1 MGVKI
6 KEKKEPRRVKLISKS
21 KFFQIYFSWHVL
33 FAKNTRRQEYANR
46 IKELIQQAP
55 KGQKTWAFLKSK
67 MRESA
72 EKVVGIQKRDKNI
85 KPSEYD
91 EQIERLSCQQK
102 LIKLQINNNA
112 VNAEEIKE
120 LKNTRNKIMRSI
132 KNKLKAIREKNID
145 NIINEINEAGSA
157 VKFFKAVKKLRQPQ
171 KTSSSNVTIHDENG
185 KNIVNE
191 NEKYS
196 AVKEHFRKQ
205 FYNENEIEVEPFQ
218 GEARPLNQKIT
229 KDEVSRAAMK
239 MSNNKA
245 AGEDGIANE
254 MIKYGPEEL
263 HQEIANI
270 LNEIFETHRNE
281 LNTGES
287 VLLPIPKPNKQKG
300 PLKNLRPI
308 NLLNTIRKLL
318 SNITLGRIQ
327 EKVDTYISPSQSAY
341 RRGRSTSDAVWTHRF
356 IAAKA
361 QLYKDLQVNIIGIDM
376 SSAFDTIQRKPLM
389 NVLETILNEDEQ
401 RMSRIL
407 LSKTSISIKFGKHRR
422 ENVKTNIGSPQGDGI
437 SGIFFNIALENA
449 LRTLRVDLNEKNQV
463 ERSSLPTEIIYA
475 DDSDFL
481 SEDNSRSEVLKEIV
495 KDCLG
500 RFNLKVNEEK
510 TEETAIKREQG
521 KAEKWR
527 WTKKLGNLLGDYQ
540 DMKRREQLS
549 IIAQAS
555 AKKLWMNKKV
565 NIQTKLKIYKSIVK
579 PVLTYNFAILA
590 LTKSESKELDCI
602 HRKQLRQ
609 VWNDKRIHNKQ
620 LYEKSREKPLSAEMK
635 EARWRTFGHIL
646 RLPTS
651 TPCQQSMNYYFEC
664 PPKAKKFRGRKRITL
679 PVLLD
684 NDIVEAAKYHQRL
697 QIRQFKTRKDLDI
710 LRHLADD
717 RNGWKNLTNLI
728 CSVVQGE
735 Q

>member
-1 MGVKI
+1 MREGRDI
-6 KEKKEPRRVKLISKS
+6 ES
-21 KFFQIYFSWHVL
+21 
-33 FAKNTRRQEYANR
+33 NR
-46 IKELIQQAP
+46 ISNEVRAISLDGNKYSSITE
-55 KGQKTWAFLKSK
+55 
-67 MRESA
+67 
-72 EKVVGIQKRDKNI
+72 
-85 KPSEYD
+85 
-91 EQIERLSCQQK
+91 
-102 LIKLQINNNA
+102 
-112 VNAEEIKE
+112 NAE
-120 LKNTRNKIMRSI
+120 
-132 KNKLKAIREKNID
+132 
-145 NIINEINEAGSA
+145 
-157 VKFFKAVKKLRQPQ
+157 
-171 KTSSSNVTIHDENG
+171 
-185 KNIVNE
+185 NE
-191 NEKYS
+191 NNDQ
-196 AVKEHFRKQ
+196 AMNVK
-205 FYNENEIEVEPFQ
+205 NENRITPFSDNVPS
-218 GEARPLNQKIT
+218 GSS
-229 KDEVSRAAMK
+229 V
-239 MSNNKA
+239 
-245 AGEDGIANE
+245 
-254 MIKYGPEEL
+254 
-263 HQEIANI
+263 NI
-270 LNEIFETHRNE
+270 P
-281 LNTGES
+281 
-287 VLLPIPKPNKQKG
+287 VP
-300 PLKNLRPI
+300 
-308 NLLNTIRKLL
+308 
-318 SNITLGRIQ
+318 
-327 EKVDTYISPSQSAY
+327 D
-341 RRGRSTSDAVWTHRF
+341 
-356 IAAKA
+356 IAAKIEP
-361 QLYKDLQVNIIGIDM
+361 IIPSKATEKGMCGDRPSLEVKIVSNNEDRKWQSNTTRPTARGKSLPTRRSVIISK

-389 NVLETILNEDEQ
+389 NVLETILNEDER

-407 LSKTSISIKFGKHRR
+407 LSNTSISIKFGKHRR

-475 DDSDFL
+475 DDNDFL

-527 WTKKLGNLLGDYQ
+527 WTKKLGSLLGDYQ
-540 DMKRREQLS
+540 DMKRRKQLS

-579 PVLTYNFAILA
+579 PVLTYNFATLA
-590 LTKSESKELDCI
+590 LTKNESKELDCI

-728 CSVVQGE
+728 CSVAQGE